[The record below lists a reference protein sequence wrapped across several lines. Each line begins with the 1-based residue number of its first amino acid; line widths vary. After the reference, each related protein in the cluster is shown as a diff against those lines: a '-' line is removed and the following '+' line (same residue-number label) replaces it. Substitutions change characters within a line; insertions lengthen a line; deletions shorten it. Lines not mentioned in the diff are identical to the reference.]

1 MQPLPRHRSSG
12 FGGGAHPA
20 ISQGLARGSGLI
32 GRTGQFLVESGIIYP
47 QEGDARDYEHNFVV
61 REVLTDNVFGDPL
74 ASVGAEEV
82 IEYTL
87 EADLPRSVLVPENTS
102 VIIAVARPGSADSA
116 GSLTYSNVTYMDLDI
131 YDNAVIVP
139 ANGSVDLAY
148 EE

>member
-61 REVLTDNVFGDPL
+61 REVLTEDLFGDPL
-74 ASVGAEEV
+74 ASVGDEEI
-82 IEYTL
+82 IEYSL

-102 VIIAVARPGSADSA
+102 VIIAVALPSSADSV
-116 GSLTYSNVTYMDLDI
+116 GSLTYPNVTYMDLDI

-148 EE
+148 E

>member
-1 MQPLPRHRSSG
+1 MQQLPQHRASG
-12 FGGGAHPA
+12 FGGGTHPA

-47 QEGDARDYEHNFVV
+47 QEGRARDYEHNFVV

-87 EADLPRSVLVPENTS
+87 EADLPRSVLVP
-102 VIIAVARPGSADSA
+102 
-116 GSLTYSNVTYMDLDI
+116 
-131 YDNAVIVP
+131 

>member
-61 REVLTDNVFGDPL
+61 REVLTEDLFGDPL
-74 ASVGAEEV
+74 ASVGDEEI
-82 IEYTL
+82 IEYSL

-102 VIIAVARPGSADSA
+102 VIIAVSRPRIGDPE
-116 GSLTYSNVTYMDLDI
+116 GSLEYPNVTYLDLEI